1 MWHQTVVLIEIRWE
15 RKGGNS
21 KDYAKPGLRREVMK
35 IKYIAITLPIVMIL
49 YSCEVVDTYIDELHD
64 IEHQR
69 EEAISDNSGDQ
80 DETLFQITKNNH
92 DFSILAEAVQHAD
105 LQDSL
110 DGDTPYTL
118 FAPTDD
124 AFQLLF
130 KELDISA
137 EEFLTGEYSEFLK
150 NTLLYHIL
158 PGLNHI
164 EELLEEREVQTLKGE
179 ILQIKKID
187 GQVFVGHDDQEYALI
202 VNEDVIAGNGVMHI
216 VELVLSPS
224 GDAGGKHDNGDE
236 ESFPDDGDDGNH
248 GPEYPEDEQEE
259 PGEEETEPGQ
269 DPDEGD
275 SGEEE
280 ESVDEDPTDETD
292 SQNHTLIE
300 ILEAKSDFSIFRK
313 AIQVTGHD
321 NVFHSGS
328 QNTILVPT
336 NEAFR
341 QFLMDSDMSVEELF
355 SETNLA
361 FLEDLIRYH
370 IIPGNR
376 DSSHFKNSK
385 RIRTAN
391 QSFIDVVQEDGQL
404 SVGNHQHGFAKI
416 IELDIGATNGII
428 HVIDAVLIP

>member
-1 MWHQTVVLIEIRWE
+1 LLSEIKFRWAV
-15 RKGGNS
+15 KGGYLQ
-21 KDYAKPGLRREVMK
+21 DHLKPEPWREFMK
-35 IKYIAITLPIVMIL
+35 IKYIAITLPIVMML

-69 EEAISDNSGDQ
+69 EETVSDNSGDQ
-80 DETLFQITKNNH
+80 DKTLYEITKNNH

-158 PGLNHI
+158 PGLNRI
-164 EELLEEREVQTLKGE
+164 EELLVKKEIQTLKGE
-179 ILQIKKID
+179 ILQINRID
-187 GQVFVGHDDQEYALI
+187 DQIFVGHDDQEYALI
-202 VNEDVIAGNGVMHI
+202 VNADVIAGNGVMHI
-216 VELVLSPS
+216 VELVLTPS
-224 GDAGGKHDNGDE
+224 GDAGDRRDSGDE
-236 ESFPDDGDDGNH
+236 DSLPDAGDDGDQ
-248 GPEYPEDEQEE
+248 EPEDPDEE
-259 PGEEETEPGQ
+259 EEAPGEEETDPGQ

-275 SGEEE
+275 SEEE
-280 ESVDEDPTDETD
+280 EDTAEENPTDETD
-292 SQNHTLIE
+292 FNNLTLME
-300 ILEAKSDFSIFRK
+300 ILGKSSQFSIFRE
-313 AIQVTGHD
+313 AIQVAGHE
-321 NVFHSGS
+321 NVFYSGS

-336 NEAFR
+336 NRAF
-341 QFLMDSDMSVEELF
+341 QEFLKGSDISAEELL
-355 SETNLA
+355 SETNRE
-361 FLEDLIRYH
+361 FLENLILYH

-391 QSFIDVVQEDGQL
+391 QSFVDVVQEDGQL